1 MYSFNYNKLTK
12 SSHLIKIIHM
22 QTSYKS
28 LTLRNVH
35 VLKLS
40 IISFISPK
48 TIIHSKLLFI
58 QGMGWSCNREQLMT
72 TTKRPTWKFIN
83 TLNKNN

>member
-1 MYSFNYNKLTK
+1 
-12 SSHLIKIIHM
+12 M
-22 QTSYKS
+22 QTSFKS
-28 LTLRNVH
+28 LTLQNVH
-35 VLKLS
+35 VLKLI

-58 QGMGWSCNREQLMT
+58 QGMGWSSNHEQLMT
-72 TTKRPTWKFIN
+72 TMKRPTRKYIY

>member
-1 MYSFNYNKLTK
+1 
-12 SSHLIKIIHM
+12 M
-22 QTSYKS
+22 QTSFKS

-58 QGMGWSCNREQLMT
+58 QGMMGWSSNCEQLMT
-72 TTKRPTWKFIN
+72 TMKRPTWKYIY